1 MKVVITEKPSV
12 AKEIAKNFNA
22 SNIRDGYIEGNG
34 VCYTWAYGHLLTL
47 ADPESYGY
55 VSWRAETL
63 DKLPFMPEKFLLQMP
78 SKDGKKGTVDEG
90 IKKQLGVIKKL
101 FDACDEIIVAT
112 DAGREGE
119 LIFRY
124 IYEYLDC
131 KKPFKRLWI
140 SSQTNQAIREGFENL
155 KPGRDYDNLYYAGLT
170 RSQSDWLVGINATQ
184 ALSLS
189 ANSRNVL
196 SLGRVQTPTLALICK
211 RYLDNTDFK
220 PTAFYKIYIDL
231 EKDNLKFRASS
242 KNSYPDKVSAQQIL
256 SAVNPPASVA
266 VSKCEM
272 VTKNEKPPLLYDLTL
287 LQQSANKKF
296 GFSANETLQ
305 IAQSLYEAKMITYP
319 RTGSNYIGE
328 DVFKEIPSLIKGFT
342 DFSKVSPHLNHVASL
357 LSENSASLNKN
368 SVNDAKVTDHHA
380 LLPTDPHQN
389 YTTAISEK
397 QNKIYSLIA
406 VRLLEAFHQVCIKD
420 VQTLEFIN
428 DSAPDVAFT
437 VSGSVIKQHGW
448 RSVSINEVEES
459 EEIGS
464 EQEFSLPV
472 LVREEVLAVQ
482 NSVLKELFTKP
493 KAVYTEATLL
503 DAMKNCGREVQ
514 EQELKDGLK
523 EIGIGTPA
531 TRASVIETLFK
542 RNYIIREKNKLI
554 PTEIGLAVF
563 DIVKDKSI
571 SQVEM
576 TGRWENKLEQVATG
590 AVSHD
595 DFIKNIK
602 SYTLV
607 MTKEL
612 IGAGRSIA
620 GSAALDPNA
629 GLNACPKCQTGK
641 IRLFEKSAAC
651 TNKEPKCDFIIWR
664 TMAAKKL
671 TDGQLNDITVKK
683 ISGLV
688 KGFVKKD
695 GTTFDA
701 HVKLNPDFTV
711 GFDFPQKKKPSKGKF
726 KI

>member
-22 SNIRDGYIEGNG
+22 TNIRDGYIEGNG
-34 VCYTWAYGHLLTL
+34 ICYTWAYGHLLTL
-47 ADPESYGY
+47 ADPESYGF
-55 VSWRAETL
+55 VSWSAETL
-63 DKLPFMPEKFLLQMP
+63 DKLPFMPSKFLLQIP
-78 SKDGKKGTVDEG
+78 NKDGKKGTVDEG

-101 FDACDEIIVAT
+101 FDDCEEIIVAT

-124 IYEYLDC
+124 IYEYLNC

-155 KPGRDYDNLYYAGLT
+155 KPGSDYDNLYYAGLT

-189 ANSRNVL
+189 TNSRNVL

-211 RYLDNTDFK
+211 RFLENSNFQPKAY
-220 PTAFYKIYIDL
+220 YKIYIGL
-231 EKDNLKFRASS
+231 EKDSLRFRASS
-242 KNSYPDKVSAQQIL
+242 KNSYSENFSAQEVL
-256 SAVNPPASVA
+256 KSVTPPADVA
-266 VSKCEM
+266 VSKCEN
-272 VTKNEKPPLLYDLTL
+272 VIRNEKPPLLYDLTL

-328 DVFKEIPSLIKGFT
+328 DVFKEIPNLIKGFVS
-342 DFSKVSPHLNHVASL
+342 FAKVSPHLNQIAAL
-357 LSENSASLNKN
+357 LSSNPNSLNAN

-380 LLPTDPHQN
+380 LLPTDPNQN
-389 YTTAISEK
+389 YSTAISEK
-397 QNKIYSLIA
+397 QNKIYSLIV
-406 VRLLEAFHQVCIKD
+406 VRLMEAFHQICIKD
-420 VQTLEFIN
+420 VQTLDFVN
-428 DSAPDVAFT
+428 ASMPDVEFT
-437 VSGSVIKQHGW
+437 VSGSVIKQLGW

-459 EEIGS
+459 EDNAN
-464 EQEFSLPV
+464 EQEFILPI
-472 LVREEVLAVQ
+472 LDKGEILPVQ
-482 NSVLKELFTKP
+482 NSQLKELFTKP
-493 KAVYTEATLL
+493 KTVYTEATLL
-503 DAMKNCGREVQ
+503 DAMKNCGREVE

-554 PTEIGLAVF
+554 PTQIGIAVF

-590 AVSHD
+590 AVSHA
-595 DFIKNIK
+595 DFINNIK
-602 SYTLV
+602 SYTVV

-612 IGAGRSIA
+612 IDAGKSIA
-620 GSAALDPNA
+620 GSAVLDPNA
-629 GLNACPKCQTGK
+629 NLNTCPKCQTGK

-651 TNKEPKCDFIIWR
+651 TNKESKCDFIIWR
-664 TMAAKKL
+664 NMAGKKL
-671 TDGQLNDITVKK
+671 TDSQLNDLILKK
-683 ISGLV
+683 VTSLV
-688 KGFVKKD
+688 KGFAKKD
-695 GTTFDA
+695 GSTFDA
-701 HVKLNPDFTV
+701 HVKLNPDFTT
-711 GFDFPQKKKPSKGKF
+711 GFDFPQKKKPTKGKF